1 MRGNCGGD
9 LDYVT
14 KLKMVKLCTR
24 WTSLSVKILEKS
36 TNLYFSYPTFLCIN
50 SECESIADGLEIDVS
65 NNIMIM

>member
-14 KLKMVKLCTR
+14 KLEMVKICTR

-36 TNLYFSYPTFLCIN
+36 TNLCFSYPTFLCVSN
-50 SECESIADGLEIDVS
+50 ECESIADSFGIDVS
-65 NNIMIM
+65 NNIEIM

>member
-14 KLKMVKLCTR
+14 KLEMLKVCTR
-24 WTSLSVKILEKS
+24 WTSLLVKILEKS

-50 SECESIADGLEIDVS
+50 SDCESIADSFGIDVS
-65 NNIMIM
+65 NNIIIM